1 MQSVK
6 ELNINISGEELLS
19 YISKGTPPLF
29 YDKNKLFLCAD
40 FAGKVAKIK
49 LTSNVFRIAIEKD
62 GVKVLGTTLVLKGNS
77 IKEHLLGCVDVMIFA
92 VTLGRGVDEAIAR
105 SKYHDLEYSCLLD
118 SAAEFLLDRAVEQI
132 NLELKA
138 SLKVENKTTTLPF
151 SPGYGDLPLDCQGDV
166 LEILSAKKQLGIL
179 LSESLLMSPLKTI
192 TSIIGIKYES

>member
-49 LTSNVFRIAIEKD
+49 ITSNVFRIAIEKD

>member
-92 VTLGRGVDEAIAR
+92 VTLGRGVDEAIAQ